1 MRRGLAAALL
11 LAACAS
17 TGGRPGPT
25 TPAASAEEQEVAR
38 AYDDLLR
45 ADGELRAAHSQSAP
59 PDCARIGQ
67 LRDNICALAARICQL
82 ADRQPPGSPATESCT
97 DGKARCQAA
106 VEASQARGC
115 PTKKVLLAPSHSR

>member
-1 MRRGLAAALL
+1 MRRWIAAVLL

-17 TGGRPGPT
+17 TGARPGPT
-25 TPAASAEEQEVAR
+25 TPAASPDEQELAR
-38 AYDDLLR
+38 AHDELLR
-45 ADGELRAAHSQSAP
+45 AADEFRTEHTETAA
-59 PDCARIGQ
+59 PDCARLGP

-82 ADRQPPGSPATESCT
+82 ADRQPPGAPAAEYCS

-115 PTKKVLLAPSHSR
+115 PTKK